1 VRGPAAGA
9 AAAPGASA
17 ALALLLLAV
26 GWAATLW
33 VSPWSDERVNDLFVY
48 RVFTEPLLDGALP
61 YRDIFLEYPPL
72 AAPAIALPGLLGTG
86 EEAFR
91 WAFAGWI
98 FLLAAAVMLLC
109 GALAARTGGD
119 PRRALLAAALMP
131 LLCGAMVRTHFD
143 LAPVALLL
151 GALGFLVSGR
161 PRSGMT
167 VLGLA
172 AMTKGFPLVAAPVAL
187 AWLATRVDRRTLAQS
202 AAALLAALALP
213 TAAAVAMSPSGAWEA
228 VTYHLERPVQV
239 ESLPAS
245 GVLLLDEL
253 GAGDADGVKS
263 HRSDGLE
270 HPAADAL
277 AAVSAAVL
285 VCVLALLAT
294 LAAGGR
300 SARRGAAPATDP
312 GAAAPV
318 DARRE
323 AAPATDPGAAAPVDA
338 RREAAPAG
346 GPGAAARVDARCLV
360 LASLASVAAFAAL
373 GKVLS
378 PQYMLWIVP
387 LGALAFAWRFH
398 ALATATTAAAVLTQ
412 IEFPARYFDL
422 VDREPFPVAV
432 IALRNLVLIAVL
444 VLALRALR
452 SALHQQLL
460 ERGRPP
466 ARVALD
472 QDGVEP
478 RILV

>member
-1 VRGPAAGA
+1 VNGARGRGGERGAAVRGAEVGAAVAPGA
-9 AAAPGASA
+9 AAR
-17 ALALLLLAV
+17 ALALLLLAA

-48 RVFTEPLLDGALP
+48 RVFTEPLLDGGLP

-72 AAPAIALPGLLGTG
+72 AAPAIAVPGLLGTG

-91 WAFAGWI
+91 WAFAGWT
-98 FLLAAAVMLLC
+98 FLLAAVVVLLC

-119 PRRALLAAALMP
+119 ARRALLAAALMP

-151 GALGFLVSGR
+151 GALLLLVSGR
-161 PRSGMT
+161 PRSGMA

-187 AWLATRVDRRTLAQS
+187 AWLATRVDRRAFMQS

-213 TAAAVAMSPSGAWEA
+213 AAAAVAMSPSGAWEA
-228 VTYHLERPVQV
+228 VTYHVERPVQV

-245 GVLLLDEL
+245 AVLLLDEL
-253 GAGDADGVKS
+253 GAGDADSVKS

-270 HPAADAL
+270 HPAGDAL
-277 AAVSAAVL
+277 TI
-285 VCVLALLAT
+285 VCLALMLSLIVFVT
-294 LAAGGR
+294 
-300 SARRGAAPATDP
+300 AR
-312 GAAAPV
+312 
-318 DARRE
+318 AR
-323 AAPATDPGAAAPVDA
+323 
-338 RREAAPAG
+338 G
-346 GPGAAARVDARCLV
+346 GPRDLV
-360 LASLASVAAFAAL
+360 LASLTTVAAFAAL

-378 PQYMLWIVP
+378 PQYMLWLVP
-387 LGALAFAWRFH
+387 LGALAFAWRLH
-398 ALATATTAAAVLTQ
+398 ALAAATAAAAVLTQ
-412 IEFPARYFDL
+412 FEFPARYFDL

-432 IALRNLVLIAVL
+432 VALRNLVLIAVL
-444 VLALRALR
+444 VLALGALR

-478 RILV
+478 RVLV